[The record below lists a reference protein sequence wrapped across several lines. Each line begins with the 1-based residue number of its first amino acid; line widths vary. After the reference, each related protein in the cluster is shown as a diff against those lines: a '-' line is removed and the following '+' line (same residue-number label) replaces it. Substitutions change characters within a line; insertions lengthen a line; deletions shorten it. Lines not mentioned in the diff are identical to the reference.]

1 MILESIEAS
10 ELAIPFKEAFKHAAA
25 ERHSTQSL
33 WVRARAAGGETGF
46 GEGCPREYV
55 TAESLG
61 TSLAFVDRHRAEWLA
76 DIHDLQSLRKW
87 VEANEALIDVYPA
100 AWTAVELAL
109 LDMLGRRQRC
119 PVESLLD
126 VPELAGRFQ
135 YTAVLGDGST
145 AQFAAQLE
153 RFLQAGFRTFKVK
166 LSPDRMEN
174 EAKVRVLLAS
184 GLGGDAVRA
193 DANNIWRNHEACLRD
208 MESLQFR
215 FSAVEEPLQP
225 GDFEGLQA
233 VAESLGTRII
243 LDESISRVGQLNR
256 IPSDPDR
263 WLVNCRV
270 SKMGGLLRSLR
281 LVRAAMAR
289 GLGVIVG
296 AHAGETSVLTRAA
309 LTVVSAAGGVV
320 YAQEGAFGTH
330 LLTHD
335 VVNPPLMFG
344 AGGVI
349 DMAVDGLA
357 GRPGLGLDISS
368 A

>member
-1 MILESIEAS
+1 MLLRSIEAS
-10 ELAIPFKEAFKHAAA
+10 ELAIPFKGTFKHAAA
-25 ERHSTQSL
+25 ERHATQSL
-33 WVRARAAGGETGF
+33 WVRAFATSGETGF

-55 TAESLG
+55 TAESLR
-61 TSLAFVDRHRAEWLA
+61 TSLAFVDRHRTEWLA
-76 DIHDLQSLRKW
+76 EIHDILALRRW
-87 VEANEALIDVYPA
+87 VEAREELIDVNPA
-100 AWTAVELAL
+100 AWTAVELAI
-109 LDMLGRRQRC
+109 LDVLGRMQHC
-119 PVESLLD
+119 SVESLLG

-135 YTAVLGDGST
+135 YTGVLGDGST

-153 RFLQAGFRTFKVK
+153 RFLQAGFSTFKIK
-166 LSPDRMEN
+166 LSPDRLEN
-174 EAKVRVLLAS
+174 EAKVQVLIAS

-193 DANNIWRNHEACLRD
+193 DANNIWRNPEACLRD
-208 MESLQFR
+208 LGSLPFR
-215 FSAVEEPLQP
+215 FAALEEPLQP
-225 GDFEGLQA
+225 GDFEGLLV
-233 VAESLGTRII
+233 VARSLNTRII

-256 IPSDPDR
+256 IPSDPDL

-281 LVRAAMAR
+281 LVRAAISH
-289 GLGVIVG
+289 GLGIIVG

-320 YAQEGAFGTH
+320 HAQEGAFGTH
-330 LLTHD
+330 LLARD

-349 DMAVDGLA
+349 DVAVAGLA